1 MRTYEDMIR
10 NTSTQHTPWYVVPAD
25 HKWFTRLSVSQVIVA
40 TLKSLDL
47 KYPTVPK
54 SKAEELEKAKQE
66 LLSEK

>member
-1 MRTYEDMIR
+1 
-10 NTSTQHTPWYVVPAD
+10 
-25 HKWFTRLSVSQVIVA
+25 VIVA

-47 KYPTVPK
+47 KYPTVQK